1 MKRDNYNKV
10 KILKLLLLITVMM
23 GWIVIIP
30 NIPYKKPY
38 NQGEGVNLKT
48 EEDSMGGSY
57 VIEGK
62 EKLEKFLLENNLSNL
77 DDNEVYLCGNTPY
90 DEVVTYSQGNPQY
103 SYLNVYGNFVNKVR
117 DNCVQFN
124 VSEWYPVDMNVDLMD
139 TYLWRNKIRYVYYF
153 VILVG
158 LGLGSSIISKE
169 KI

>member
-1 MKRDNYNKV
+1 MKKDNYNKV

-77 DDNEVYLCGNTPY
+77 DDNEVYYVAIP
-90 DEVVTYSQGNPQY
+90 
-103 SYLNVYGNFVNKVR
+103 
-117 DNCVQFN
+117 
-124 VSEWYPVDMNVDLMD
+124 LMMK
-139 TYLWRNKIRYVYYF
+139 W
-153 VILVG
+153 
-158 LGLGSSIISKE
+158 
-169 KI
+169 